1 MTRSQERTREKNRK
15 GGQLMKLS
23 GQVAI
28 VTGAGSGQGRATAL
42 LFAQEGAKVVI
53 GDINEPGATETAQL
67 ITRNEGG
74 NALAVKADVTKRGDA
89 QALVD
94 TALRQYGRL
103 DILINNAGA
112 TLFKG
117 IDDTSEEDWDR
128 ILNTNLKSI
137 YLCCKAAIPV
147 MRKSGGGSIVN
158 IASVAGL
165 MGMPAH
171 FAYCA
176 AKAGAIHM
184 TKSLAL
190 DHGRENIRINCICP
204 GGVRTPMLNEV
215 ININDPAQ
223 LERIGQQHALGRI
236 AEPEEIARVSL
247 FLCTSEASFM
257 TGAAVTVDG
266 GIAAGRMGHV
276 HSR

>member
-1 MTRSQERTREKNRK
+1 
-15 GGQLMKLS
+15 MKLA

-28 VTGAGSGQGRATAL
+28 VTGGGSGQGRATAL
-42 LFAQEGAKVVI
+42 LFAQEGAKVVV
-53 GDINEPGATETAQL
+53 GDLNARGAEETVRLIN
-67 ITRNEGG
+67 RNEGG
-74 NALAVKADVTKRGDA
+74 QATAVQVDVTKADEVRN
-89 QALVD
+89 LVN
-94 TALRQYGRL
+94 TALSRYGRL

-117 IDDTSEEDWDR
+117 IDDTTEEDWDR
-128 ILNTNLKSI
+128 ILDTNLKGVF
-137 YLCCKAAIPV
+137 LGCKAAIPA
-147 MRKSGGGSIVN
+147 MRQSGGGSIVN

-165 MGMPAH
+165 IGMPQH

-176 AKAGAIHM
+176 AKAAVIHF

-204 GGVRTPMLNEV
+204 GGVRTPMLAEV
-215 ININDPAQ
+215 INIDDSTQ
-223 LERIGQQHALGRI
+223 VQRIAQQHALGRI

-247 FLCTSEASFM
+247 FLCSSDASFM

-266 GIAAGRMGHV
+266 GIAAGRMGQV

>member
-1 MTRSQERTREKNRK
+1 
-15 GGQLMKLS
+15 MKLS
-23 GQVAI
+23 DQVAI
-28 VTGAGSGQGRATAL
+28 VTGGGSGQGRATAL
-42 LFAQEGAKVVI
+42 LFAQEGARVVV
-53 GDINEPGATETAQL
+53 GDINDKGAAETARL
-67 ITRNEGG
+67 INRQEGG
-74 NALAVKADVTKRGDA
+74 QAIAAKVDVTKADEVSGM
-89 QALVD
+89 VD
-94 TALRQYGRL
+94 TALSHYGRL

-117 IDDTSEEDWDR
+117 IEDTSEEDWDR
-128 ILNTNLKSI
+128 ILNTNLKAI
-137 YLCCKAAIPV
+137 FLGCKYAIPA
-147 MRKSGGGSIVN
+147 MRRSGAGSIVN

-165 MGMPAH
+165 IGMPEH

-176 AKAGAIHM
+176 AKAGVIHF

-204 GGVRTPMLNEV
+204 GGVLTPMLGEV
-215 ININDPAQ
+215 IDIHDPAQ
-223 LERIGQQHALGRI
+223 VERVARQHALGRV

-247 FLCTSEASFM
+247 FLCSTDASFM

-266 GIAAGRMGHV
+266 GIAAGRMGQM

>member
-1 MTRSQERTREKNRK
+1 
-15 GGQLMKLS
+15 MKLT

-28 VTGAGSGQGRATAL
+28 VTGGGSGQGRATAL
-42 LFAQEGAKVVI
+42 LFAQEGAKVVV
-53 GDINEPGATETAQL
+53 GDINDKGAAETARL
-67 ITRNEGG
+67 INRNEGG
-74 NALAVKADVTKRGDA
+74 QATAVKVDVTKTDEVHGM
-89 QALVD
+89 VD
-94 TALRQYGRL
+94 TALAHYGRL

-112 TLFKG
+112 TLWKG
-117 IDDTSEEDWDR
+117 IAETTEAEWDR
-128 ILNTNLKSI
+128 ILNTNLKSVF
-137 YLCCKAAIPV
+137 LCCKAAIPA

-165 MGMPAH
+165 VGLPQH

-176 AKAGAIHM
+176 AKAGVIHL

-215 ININDPAQ
+215 IDINDPAQ
-223 LERIGQQHALGRI
+223 VERVARQHALGRI

-247 FLCTSEASFM
+247 FLCSPDASFM
-257 TGAAVTVDG
+257 TGAAVPVDG
-266 GIAAGRMGHV
+266 GTAAGRMEQV

>member
-1 MTRSQERTREKNRK
+1 
-15 GGQLMKLS
+15 MKLN

-28 VTGAGSGQGRATAL
+28 VTGGSSGQGRATAL

-53 GDINEPGATETAQL
+53 GDIDEHGAADTARL

-74 NALAVKADVTKRGDA
+74 QALAVKTDVTKRSEV
-89 QALVD
+89 QALID
-94 TALRQYGRL
+94 TALAQYGRL

-117 IDDTSEEDWDR
+117 IDDTSEEEWDR
-128 ILNTNLKSI
+128 IINTNLKSI
-137 YLCCKAAIPV
+137 FLGCKAAIPA
-147 MRKSGGGSIVN
+147 MRKTGGGSIVN

-165 MGMPAH
+165 MGMPEH
-171 FAYCA
+171 FVYCA
-176 AKAGAIHM
+176 AKAGAIHL

-204 GGVRTPMLNEV
+204 GGVRTPMLGEV
-215 ININDPAQ
+215 INVNDPAQ
-223 LERIGQQHALGRI
+223 IDRIGKQHALGRI

-247 FLCTSEASFM
+247 FLCTSDASFM

-266 GIAAGRMGHV
+266 GIAAGRMGQM

>member
-1 MTRSQERTREKNRK
+1 
-15 GGQLMKLS
+15 MKLT

-28 VTGAGSGQGRATAL
+28 VTGGGSGQGRATAL
-42 LFAQEGAKVVI
+42 LFAQEGAKIVV
-53 GDINEPGATETAQL
+53 GDINEQGVAETAQ
-67 ITRNEGG
+67 IINRNEGG
-74 NALAVKADVTKRGDA
+74 QAVAVKTDVTKSDDV
-89 QALVD
+89 QAMVD
-94 TALRQYGRL
+94 EALKRYGRL

-117 IDDTSEEDWDR
+117 IEDTTEEEWDR
-128 ILNTNLKSI
+128 IINTNLKSI
-137 YLCCKAAIPV
+137 FLGCKAAIPA

-165 MGMPAH
+165 MGMAEH
-171 FAYCA
+171 FVYCA

-204 GGVRTPMLNEV
+204 GGVRTPMLNDV
-215 ININDPAQ
+215 IDVNDPAQ
-223 LERIGQQHALGRI
+223 IARVGQQHALGRI

-247 FLCTSEASFM
+247 FLCTPDASFM

-266 GIAAGRMGHV
+266 GIAAGRVGHI

>member
-1 MTRSQERTREKNRK
+1 
-15 GGQLMKLS
+15 MKLS
-23 GQVAI
+23 DQVAI
-28 VTGAGSGQGRATAL
+28 VTGGGSGQGRATAL
-42 LFAQEGAKVVI
+42 LFAQEGARVVV
-53 GDINEPGATETAQL
+53 GDINDKGAAETARL
-67 ITRNEGG
+67 INRQEGG
-74 NALAVKADVTKRGDA
+74 QAIAAKVDVTKADEVSGM
-89 QALVD
+89 VD
-94 TALRQYGRL
+94 TALSHYGRL

-117 IDDTSEEDWDR
+117 IEDTTEEDWDR
-128 ILNTNLKSI
+128 ILNTNLKAI
-137 YLCCKAAIPV
+137 FLGCKYAIPA
-147 MRKSGGGSIVN
+147 MRRSGGGSIVN

-165 MGMPAH
+165 IGMPEH

-176 AKAGAIHM
+176 AKAGVIHF

-204 GGVRTPMLNEV
+204 GGVLTPMLGEV
-215 ININDPAQ
+215 IDVHDPTQ
-223 LERIGQQHALGRI
+223 VERVARQHALGRV

-247 FLCTSEASFM
+247 FLCSTDASFM

-266 GIAAGRMGHV
+266 GIAAGRMGQM

>member
-1 MTRSQERTREKNRK
+1 
-15 GGQLMKLS
+15 MKLD

-28 VTGAGSGQGRATAL
+28 ITGGSSGQGRATAL

-53 GDINEPGATETAQL
+53 GDIDEHVAADTARL

-74 NALAVKADVTKRGDA
+74 QALAVKTDVTKRSEV
-89 QALVD
+89 QALID
-94 TALRQYGRL
+94 TALIQYGRL

-117 IDDTSEEDWDR
+117 IDDTSEEEWDR
-128 ILNTNLKSI
+128 IINTNLKSI
-137 YLCCKAAIPV
+137 FLGCKAAIPA
-147 MRKSGGGSIVN
+147 MRKTGGGSIVN

-165 MGMPAH
+165 MGMAEH
-171 FAYCA
+171 FVYCA
-176 AKAGAIHM
+176 AKAGAIHL

-204 GGVRTPMLNEV
+204 GGVRTPMLSEV
-215 ININDPAQ
+215 ININDPTQ
-223 LERIGQQHALGRI
+223 IDRIGKQHALGRI

-247 FLCTSEASFM
+247 FLCTTDASFM

-266 GIAAGRMGHV
+266 GIAAGRVGHM

>member
-1 MTRSQERTREKNRK
+1 
-15 GGQLMKLS
+15 MKLS

-28 VTGAGSGQGRATAL
+28 VTGGGSGQGRATAL
-42 LFAQEGAKVVI
+42 LFAQEGARVVV
-53 GDINEPGATETAQL
+53 GDVNDKGAAETARL
-67 ITRNEGG
+67 INHQEGG
-74 NALAVKADVTKRGDA
+74 QAIGVMVDVTKADEVSGM
-89 QALVD
+89 VD
-94 TALRQYGRL
+94 TALSHYGRL

-117 IDDTSEEDWDR
+117 IEDTTEEEWDR
-128 ILNTNLKSI
+128 ILNTNLKAI
-137 YLCCKAAIPV
+137 FLGCKYAIPA
-147 MRKSGGGSIVN
+147 MRRGGGGSIVN

-165 MGMPAH
+165 IGMPEH

-176 AKAGAIHM
+176 AKAGVIHF

-204 GGVRTPMLNEV
+204 GGVLTPMLGEV
-215 ININDPAQ
+215 INIQDPAQ
-223 LERIGQQHALGRI
+223 VERVARQHALGRV

-247 FLCTSEASFM
+247 FLCSTDASFM

-266 GIAAGRMGHV
+266 GIAAGRMGQV

>member
-1 MTRSQERTREKNRK
+1 
-15 GGQLMKLS
+15 MKLT
-23 GQVAI
+23 GKVAI
-28 VTGAGSGQGRATAL
+28 VTGGSSGQGRATAL

-53 GDINEPGATETAQL
+53 GDINNQGAAETAGL
-67 ITRNEGG
+67 INRNEGG
-74 NALAVKADVTKRGDA
+74 QALAVKADVTNKSEV
-89 QALVD
+89 QAMVD

-103 DILINNAGA
+103 DILVNNAGA

-117 IDDTSEEDWDR
+117 IDNTTEEEWDR
-128 ILNTNLKSI
+128 IINTNLKSI
-137 YLCCKAAIPV
+137 FLCCQAAIPAL
-147 MRKSGGGSIVN
+147 RKSGGGSIVN

-165 MGMPAH
+165 MGMPEH

-176 AKAGAIHM
+176 AKAGAIHL

-204 GGVRTPMLNEV
+204 GGVRTPMLGEV
-215 ININDPAQ
+215 IDVNDPAQ
-223 LERIGQQHALGRI
+223 IERIGKQHALGRI

-247 FLCTSEASFM
+247 FLCTPEASFM

-266 GIAAGRMGHV
+266 GIAAGRMGQV

>member
-1 MTRSQERTREKNRK
+1 
-15 GGQLMKLS
+15 MKLN
-23 GQVAI
+23 GHVAI
-28 VTGAGSGQGRATAL
+28 VTGGSSGQGRATAL
-42 LFAQEGAKVVI
+42 LFAQEGAQVVI
-53 GDINEPGATETAQL
+53 GDIDEHGAADTARL

-74 NALAVKADVTKRGDA
+74 QALAMKTDVTKRSEV
-89 QALVD
+89 QALID

-117 IDDTSEEDWDR
+117 IDDTSEEEWDR
-128 ILNTNLKSI
+128 IINTNLKSI
-137 YLCCKAAIPV
+137 FLGCKAAIPA
-147 MRKSGGGSIVN
+147 MRKTGGGSIVN

-165 MGMPAH
+165 IGMPEH
-171 FAYCA
+171 FVYCA
-176 AKAGAIHM
+176 AKAGAIHL

-204 GGVRTPMLNEV
+204 GGVRTPMLGEV
-215 ININDPAQ
+215 INVNDPAQ
-223 LERIGQQHALGRI
+223 IERIGKQHALGRI

-247 FLCTSEASFM
+247 FLCTADASFM

-266 GIAAGRMGHV
+266 GIAAGRMGPM

>member
-1 MTRSQERTREKNRK
+1 
-15 GGQLMKLS
+15 MKLT

-28 VTGAGSGQGRATAL
+28 VTGGGSGQGRATAL
-42 LFAQEGAKVVI
+42 LFAQEGAKVVV
-53 GDINEPGATETAQL
+53 GDMNDKGAAETAQL
-67 ITRNEGG
+67 INGNEGG
-74 NALAVKADVTKRGDA
+74 QALAVKVDVTKNDEVRA
-89 QALVD
+89 MVD
-94 TALRQYGRL
+94 TALTHYGRL

-117 IDDTSEEDWDR
+117 IDDTTEEEWDR
-128 ILNTNLKSI
+128 IVNTNLKSI
-137 YLCCKAAIPV
+137 FLCCKAAIPV

-165 MGMPAH
+165 MGMPEH
-171 FAYCA
+171 FVYCA

-204 GGVRTPMLNEV
+204 GGVRTPMLGEV
-215 ININDPAQ
+215 IDINSPAQ
-223 LERIGQQHALGRI
+223 IDRIGKQHALGRI
-236 AEPEEIARVSL
+236 AEPEEIARVNL
-247 FLCTSEASFM
+247 FLCTPDASFM

-266 GIAAGRMGHV
+266 GIAAGRMGQV

>member
-1 MTRSQERTREKNRK
+1 
-15 GGQLMKLS
+15 MKLD

-28 VTGAGSGQGRATAL
+28 VTGGASGQGRATAV
-42 LFAQEGAKVVI
+42 LFAQEGAKVVVA
-53 GDINEPGATETAQL
+53 DVNDKGAAETARFINQ
-67 ITRNEGG
+67 NEGG
-74 NALAVKADVTKRGDA
+74 RALAVKANVTKADETRGM
-89 QALVD
+89 VD
-94 TALRQYGRL
+94 TALAHFGRV

-112 TLFKG
+112 TLFKT
-117 IDDTSEEDWDR
+117 IDDTAEEDWDR
-128 ILNTNLKSI
+128 IVNTNLKSI
-137 YLCCKAAIPV
+137 FLCCKAAIPA

-171 FAYCA
+171 FVYCA
-176 AKAGAIHM
+176 AKAGAIHL

-190 DHGRENIRINCICP
+190 DHGHENIRINCICP
-204 GGVRTPMLNEV
+204 GGVRTPMLGEV
-215 ININDPAQ
+215 IDVNDSAQ
-223 LERIGQQHALGRI
+223 IDRIGRQHALGRI

-247 FLCTSEASFM
+247 FLCTPDASFM

-266 GIAAGRMGHV
+266 GIAAGRMGHM

>member
-1 MTRSQERTREKNRK
+1 
-15 GGQLMKLS
+15 MKLT

-28 VTGAGSGQGRATAL
+28 VTGGGSGQGRATAL

-53 GDINEPGATETAQL
+53 GDINEQGAAETAQM
-67 ITRNEGG
+67 INRNEGG
-74 NALAVKADVTKRGDA
+74 QAFSIKTDVTKSGDA
-89 QALVD
+89 QAMVD
-94 TALRQYGRL
+94 AALRQYGRL

-117 IDDTSEEDWDR
+117 IDDTTEEDWDR
-128 ILNTNLKSI
+128 IINTNLKSI
-137 YLCCKAAIPV
+137 FLGCKAAIPA

-165 MGMPAH
+165 MGMPEH
-171 FAYCA
+171 FVYCA
-176 AKAGAIHM
+176 AKAGAIHL

-215 ININDPAQ
+215 IDVNDPAQ
-223 LERIGQQHALGRI
+223 IDRVGKQHALGRI

-247 FLCTSEASFM
+247 FLCTPDASFM

-266 GIAAGRMGHV
+266 GIAAGRVGHI

>member
-1 MTRSQERTREKNRK
+1 
-15 GGQLMKLS
+15 MKLS

-28 VTGAGSGQGRATAL
+28 VTGGGSGQGRATAL
-42 LFAQEGAKVVI
+42 LFAQEGAKVVV
-53 GDINEPGATETAQL
+53 GDLNDKGAAETAQL
-67 ITRNEGG
+67 INRNEGG
-74 NALAVKADVTKRGDA
+74 QALAVKADVTKNDEVRA
-89 QALVD
+89 MVD
-94 TALRQYGRL
+94 TALTHYGRL

-117 IDDTSEEDWDR
+117 IDDTTEAEWDR
-128 ILNTNLKSI
+128 IINTNLKSI
-137 YLCCKAAIPV
+137 FLCCKAAIPA

-165 MGMPAH
+165 MGMPEH

-190 DHGRENIRINCICP
+190 DHGHDNIRINCICP
-204 GGVRTPMLNEV
+204 GGVRTPMLGEV
-215 ININDPAQ
+215 IDVNNPAQ
-223 LERIGQQHALGRI
+223 IERIGKQHALGRI

-247 FLCTSEASFM
+247 FLCTPDASFM

>member
-1 MTRSQERTREKNRK
+1 
-15 GGQLMKLS
+15 MKLT

-28 VTGAGSGQGRATAL
+28 ITGGSSGQGRATAM
-42 LFAQEGAKVVI
+42 LFAQEGAKVVV
-53 GDINEPGATETAQL
+53 GDINHQGAAETAAL
-67 ITRNEGG
+67 INRNEGG
-74 NALAVKADVTKRGDA
+74 RALAVKTDVTKGDEVR
-89 QALVD
+89 ALVD
-94 TALRQYGRL
+94 TALAHYGRL

-117 IDDTSEEDWDR
+117 IEETSEEDWDR

-137 YLCCKAAIPV
+137 FLCCKAAIPV

-165 MGMPAH
+165 MGMPEH
-171 FAYCA
+171 FVYCA
-176 AKAGAIHM
+176 AKAGAIHL

-204 GGVRTPMLNEV
+204 GGVRTPMLGEV
-215 ININDPAQ
+215 INVDDPAQ
-223 LERIGQQHALGRI
+223 IDRIGKQHALGRI

-247 FLCTSEASFM
+247 FLCTPDASFM

-266 GIAAGRMGHV
+266 GIAAGRMGQM
-276 HSR
+276 

>member
-1 MTRSQERTREKNRK
+1 
-15 GGQLMKLS
+15 MKLN

-28 VTGAGSGQGRATAL
+28 VTGGSSGQGRATAL

-53 GDINEPGATETAQL
+53 GYIDEHGAADTARL

-74 NALAVKADVTKRGDA
+74 QARAVKTDVTKRSEV

-94 TALRQYGRL
+94 TALSQYGRL

-117 IDDTSEEDWDR
+117 IDDTSEEEWDR
-128 ILNTNLKSI
+128 IINTNLKSI
-137 YLCCKAAIPV
+137 FLGCKAAIPA
-147 MRKSGGGSIVN
+147 MGKTGGGSIVN

-165 MGMPAH
+165 IGMPEH
-171 FAYCA
+171 FVYCA
-176 AKAGAIHM
+176 AKAGAIHL

-204 GGVRTPMLNEV
+204 GGVRTPMLGEV
-215 ININDPAQ
+215 INVDDPAQ
-223 LERIGQQHALGRI
+223 IERIGKQHALGRI

-247 FLCTSEASFM
+247 FLCTSDASFM

-266 GIAAGRMGHV
+266 GIAAGRMGQM

>member
-1 MTRSQERTREKNRK
+1 
-15 GGQLMKLS
+15 MKLS

-28 VTGAGSGQGRATAL
+28 VTGGGSGQGRATAL
-42 LFAQEGAKVVI
+42 LFAQEGARVVV
-53 GDINEPGATETAQL
+53 GDINDKGAAETARL
-67 ITRNEGG
+67 INRQEGG
-74 NALAVKADVTKRGDA
+74 QAIAAKVDVTKADEVCGV
-89 QALVD
+89 VD
-94 TALRQYGRL
+94 TALSHYGRL
-103 DILINNAGA
+103 DILINNAGT

-117 IDDTSEEDWDR
+117 IEDTTEKDWDR
-128 ILNTNLKSI
+128 ILNTNLKAVF
-137 YLCCKAAIPV
+137 LGCKYAIPA
-147 MRKSGGGSIVN
+147 MRRSGGGSIVN

-165 MGMPAH
+165 IGMPQH

-176 AKAGAIHM
+176 AKAGVIHF

-204 GGVRTPMLNEV
+204 GGVLTPMLGEV
-215 ININDPAQ
+215 IDIHDPAQ
-223 LERIGQQHALGRI
+223 VERVARQHALGRV

-247 FLCTSEASFM
+247 FLCSTDASFM

-266 GIAAGRMGHV
+266 GIAAGRMGQM